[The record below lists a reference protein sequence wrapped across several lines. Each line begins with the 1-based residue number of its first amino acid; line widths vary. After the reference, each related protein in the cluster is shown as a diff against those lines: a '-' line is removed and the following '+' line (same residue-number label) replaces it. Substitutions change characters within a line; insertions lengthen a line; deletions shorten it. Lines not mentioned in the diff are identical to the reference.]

1 MRFMRLT
8 PVFLLLAPSLLFA
21 QAQGRIKGIVENSQG
36 QRVADAKVTI
46 TTPAITNFHKEVT
59 TDKDGIFFAL
69 FVDATQQ
76 YLIHIEAPG
85 YQPLEQWEKAPVGG
99 RTREVTFTLVSMQE
113 AEAQA
118 QEKMLEEPGLK
129 ELREGRALMDQ
140 GKTAEAYAKFQAAV
154 KAKPDLYLAWFQL
167 GNIDLK
173 GGKNQQALDEAK
185 KCLELSSDFAPC
197 LAVAAN
203 TSKALGDTA
212 AFDKYMAA
220 YKAANP
226 DDPAVLFNQAAEYI
240 NKGDDAKAK
249 PLLEQALEANPDYG
263 DALFQLGMIY
273 VRAGNNAKAKEL
285 LEKFLEVAPSSKDAP
300 TAKEMLKY
308 L

>member
-1 MRFMRLT
+1 MRIMRLAA
-8 PVFLLLAPSLLFA
+8 VFLLLVPSWLFA

-46 TTPAITNFHKEVT
+46 TTPEITNFHKELT
-59 TDKDGIFFAL
+59 SDKDGVFFAM

-76 YLIHIEAPG
+76 YLVHIEAPG
-85 YQPLEQWEKAPVGG
+85 YQVLEQWEKAPVGG
-99 RTREVTFTLVSMQE
+99 RTREVTFTLVSAQE
-113 AEAQA
+113 A
-118 QEKMLEEPGLK
+118 QEEEQQKLLEEPGVK
-129 ELREGRALMDQ
+129 ELREGRALLDQ

-154 KAKPDLYLAWFQL
+154 AARPDLYLAWFQL
-167 GNIDLK
+167 GNLDLK
-173 GGKNQQALDEAK
+173 AGKNQPAIDEAR
-185 KCLELSSDFAPC
+185 KCLELSADFAPC

-203 TSKALGDTA
+203 ASKALGDEA
-212 AFDKYMAA
+212 AFEKYMAA

-226 DDPAVLFNQAAEYI
+226 DDPVVLFNQAAEAI

-249 PLLEQALEANPDYG
+249 PLLEQALEAKPDYG

-273 VRAGNNAKAKEL
+273 VRAGDNAKAKEM
-285 LEKFLEVAPSSKDAP
+285 LEKFLQAAPDSKDAP